1 MNRSKAQMYIKS
13 IFELYTY
20 NIKENL
26 AARWGLLWSFLFIL
40 VSLATHYIH
49 DYSWYPNTHMI
60 HWLVS
65 FIPIIFFP
73 LIGATGT
80 LEVKETFEK
89 SKELKWCNIRYET
102 LVKNLPDIIYI
113 ASPDNNF
120 DLKFISPHIETLSG
134 YKSEDFYSSP
144 YTFLE
149 IIHPDD
155 KEMFLKTNKQTK
167 KPVKLQYRIIHRK
180 TKECFYVLDQSIPI
194 IEDNKIIA
202 IQGIIFDI
210 THEVRGKDK
219 LKALTRELI
228 NTQEME
234 RQRIAKELHDELGQA
249 LYTIK
254 INLNLLEKNQRAS
267 FAEIASF
274 IKKANSMSNML
285 TNDLKGI
292 SSVLKPS
299 VLTDLGIETTLNF
312 HIKEFTKMAN
322 RLEKSQISNTSEI
335 EDLIKKNY
343 KIVDMLTVDLKRI
356 ALDLRP
362 SMLVDLGLES
372 TLRWYITEFKKR
384 TKIDVNYKIYG
395 IKRRLPIEIE
405 IALYRI
411 VQESLTNIAKHASA
425 NKIKIIIK
433 GENNKISIN
442 IADNGHGFIV
452 EKAFNPETRGI
463 SFGIMGIQERVK
475 NFGGD
480 FKITSEDGKGT
491 KLSLCIP
498 VSL

>member
-1 MNRSKAQMYIKS
+1 MKRSKARMYLNS
-13 IFELYTY
+13 LFESYTY

-26 AARWGLLWSFLFIL
+26 AARWGLLWSILFIF
-40 VSLATHYIH
+40 VSLVAHYLH
-49 DYSWYPNTHMI
+49 DYNWFPNTHII

-65 FIPIIFFP
+65 LIPFVFFP

-80 LEVKETFEK
+80 LEVKEGFEK
-89 SKELKWCNIRYET
+89 SKQLKWSNIRYET
-102 LVKNLPDIIYI
+102 LVKNLPDIVYS
-113 ASPDNNF
+113 ASPDNRLN
-120 DLKFISPHIETLSG
+120 LRFISPHIEALSG
-134 YKSEDFYSSP
+134 YTSEDFYSSP
-144 YTFLE
+144 GTFQE

-155 KEMFLKTNKQTK
+155 KELFLKTNKQIN

-180 TKECFYVLDQSIPI
+180 TKEYSYVLDHSIPI

-202 IQGIIFDI
+202 IEGIIFDI
-210 THEVRGKDK
+210 TNEIRGKDR

-228 NTQEME
+228 NTQETE

-267 FAEIASF
+267 FAETESF
-274 IKKANSMSNML
+274 IKKTHSIINML

-292 SSVLKPS
+292 SN
-299 VLTDLGIETTLNF
+299 DLDIETTLNS
-312 HIKEFTKMAN
+312 HIKEFTKMADQ
-322 RLEKSQISNTSEI
+322 LKKSRVSNTSEI
-335 EDLIKKNY
+335 EELIKKNY
-343 KIVDMLTVDLKRI
+343 SIVDMLTIDLKRI

-362 SMLVDLGLES
+362 SMLDDLGLES

-384 TKIDVNYKIYG
+384 AHIDVNYKIYG
-395 IKRRLPIEIE
+395 IKKRLPIEIE

-425 NKIKIIIK
+425 NKIKIFIK
-433 GENNKISIN
+433 GENNKIGIN
-442 IADNGHGFIV
+442 IADNGCGFVV

-463 SFGIMGIQERVK
+463 SFGIMGIQERVR

-480 FKITSEDGKGT
+480 FEIISENGKGT
-491 KLSLCIP
+491 KLSLYIP
-498 VSL
+498 VNL